1 MNDKKTPSKI
11 FQINNQTNGGK
22 GEILHHSSVCFSTI
36 WYNFHFHFLVM
47 SKNSVFVYLGFHRSP
62 HSMCVQWF
70 CSQTEIP
77 CGHCNT
83 KEKNNI
89 YIWEQGWSAE
99 SVCVETNGNEIN
111 KMPRCC
117 CFFFILSAL
126 QKLCKNSLTYFGDS
140 GVKGSGKMVGLA
152 AEHKGAWVINLLV
165 HTVPKIFQV
174 HIYN

>member
-1 MNDKKTPSKI
+1 MLSLLVNDKKTPSKI

-22 GEILHHSSVCFSTI
+22 GEILHHSSVCFR
-36 WYNFHFHFLVM
+36 YNFHFHFLVM

-89 YIWEQGWSAE
+89 YIYENRDGVLKVFVWKQMEMKLTKCLVVVVFFCFVFCLLYKS
-99 SVCVETNGNEIN
+99 CVKT
-111 KMPRCC
+111 
-117 CFFFILSAL
+117 L
-126 QKLCKNSLTYFGDS
+126 SLTLETL
-140 GVKGSGKMVGLA
+140 GSKEVARWLVWLQNTK
-152 AEHKGAWVINLLV
+152 EHG
-165 HTVPKIFQV
+165 
-174 HIYN
+174 